1 MFHCVTAHCV
11 ELGVTG
17 TFMVGKKEKI
27 TSEIKFEAFFYRVW
41 WFISTP
47 QPTPCRDFER
57 IKKTQ
62 KRVKLEAKL

>member
-27 TSEIKFEAFFYRVW
+27 TSEIKFEAFFIEFGGLLVPP
-41 WFISTP
+41 S
-47 QPTPCRDFER
+47 QPLAGILSES
-57 IKKTQ
+57 KKHR
-62 KRVKLEAKL
+62 KESN